1 MTETTIENI
10 EIPVD
15 VQNSMSQKLEELKYI
30 NKHLASNREEIDW
43 LEAETQKTLNRVK
56 NILKGFENDKGNR

>member
-1 MTETTIENI
+1 MTETTIGNV

-15 VQNSMSQKLEELKYI
+15 VQNSMSQKLEELRHI

-43 LEAETQKTLNRVK
+43 LETETQKTLDRVK
-56 NILKGFENDKGNR
+56 SLLKGFENDKGNR